1 LHTNI
6 SRRERPFK
14 IGWFHLGADFENSIP
29 SLGIPSD
36 GYDTIGKLASGSSFL
51 VVGTIEPRKGQ
62 VQILDAFEQLW
73 AAGVDVTLVL
83 VGKKGWGMKNFADK
97 LLSHSQL
104 GNRLQWIEE
113 ISDEYLEKIYVSCS
127 CLIAASEA
135 EGFGLPLIEA
145 AQHKLPIIARD
156 IPVFREVAGDH
167 AFYFNGRE
175 PQVLAEAVR
184 QWLELDSQGKVPRSD
199 NMPRLTWKQS
209 AEQLVKV
216 VLGLSQRGVS
226 PIRHSGEV
234 TVSQ

>member
-1 LHTNI
+1 
-6 SRRERPFK
+6 
-14 IGWFHLGADFENSIP
+14 
-29 SLGIPSD
+29 
-36 GYDTIGKLASGSSFL
+36 
-51 VVGTIEPRKGQ
+51 
-62 VQILDAFEQLW
+62 
-73 AAGVDVTLVL
+73 
-83 VGKKGWGMKNFADK
+83 
-97 LLSHSQL
+97 
-104 GNRLQWIEE
+104 LQWIEE